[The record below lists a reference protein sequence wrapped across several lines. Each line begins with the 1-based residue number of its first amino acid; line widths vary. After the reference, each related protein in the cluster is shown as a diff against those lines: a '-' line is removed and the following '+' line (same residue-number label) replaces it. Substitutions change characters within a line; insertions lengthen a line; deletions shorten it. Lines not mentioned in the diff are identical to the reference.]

1 MAPFAALLCTAW
13 LVAILTAPL
22 LPAALSATVYAVGSL
37 VCHQLSERSFHLG
50 AFQLPVCARCAG
62 IYSGAAFGALI
73 VVAQSA
79 FRTRDLQHAIS
90 DRARWM
96 LVAGAQPTLIT
107 FALENAGLWPA
118 TKVVRA
124 AAGFPL
130 GFVTAFV
137 VVSALATL
145 NYRDQIR
152 T

>member
-1 MAPFAALLCTAW
+1 MAPFAALLCTTW
-13 LVAILTAPL
+13 LLAIVTAPV

-73 VVAQSA
+73 VVVQSA
-79 FRTRDLQHAIS
+79 CRTRDLQRAVS
-90 DRARWM
+90 ERARWM
-96 LVAGAQPTLIT
+96 LVAGALPTLIT

-118 TKVVRA
+118 TNVVRA

-130 GFVTAFV
+130 GFVTALV